1 MFGPAPQHGGTQQG
15 TCCFYKHSTGLRLG
29 WFDMLLFQV
38 PPVRFFWSLT
48 MYDLKTRLLV
58 DNPIDRYSIGDRTEG
73 LKYGSD
79 GSLKISVEPDTA
91 PQSAS
96 WPLRIGKLIIA
107 LQNARVGRVSVGE
120 RRSLSQPTR
129 QRHRLS

>member
-1 MFGPAPQHGGTQQG
+1 
-15 TCCFYKHSTGLRLG
+15 
-29 WFDMLLFQV
+29 MLLFQV

-48 MYDLKTRLLV
+48 MYDLKIRLLV

-96 WPLRIGKLIIA
+96 WPLRIGKLILA
-107 LQNARVGRVSVGE
+107 LQNAQVGRVSA
-120 RRSLSQPTR
+120 QPTR

>member
-1 MFGPAPQHGGTQQG
+1 
-15 TCCFYKHSTGLRLG
+15 
-29 WFDMLLFQV
+29 
-38 PPVRFFWSLT
+38 

-96 WPLRIGKLIIA
+96 WPLRIGKLVIA
-107 LQNARVGRVSVGE
+107 LQNARIWPIHSGDDAHGAVGSGQQLLS
-120 RRSLSQPTR
+120 RSLPGESFCT
-129 QRHRLS
+129 